1 MNLEKVL
8 KKYPKEQTFL
18 IEILLDYQKTKTTH
32 HVTES
37 ELKRI
42 AEYLGV
48 PESHVFSVVTFY
60 SFFSMK
66 PKGKFIIQYCRDVP
80 CYVSD
85 DINVKEQ
92 LEKLLS
98 IKTGETTEDNM
109 FTLQYSSC
117 LGMCDVSP
125 VIRVNDKIYKHVTVN
140 KLKMIIAECRGE
152 DNA

>member
-1 MNLEKVL
+1 MNLDTVL

-18 IEILLDYQKTKTTH
+18 IEILLDYQRNKPTQ
-32 HVTES
+32 HVTEN

-66 PKGKFIIQYCRDVP
+66 PRGKFIIQYCRDVP

-92 LEKLLS
+92 LENLLN
-98 IKTGETTEDNM
+98 IKTGETTKDNM
-109 FTLQYSSC
+109 FTLQYTSC
-117 LGMCDVSP
+117 LGMCDASP
-125 VIRVNDKIYKHVTVN
+125 VIRVNDTIYKNVTVN

-152 DNA
+152 SNA